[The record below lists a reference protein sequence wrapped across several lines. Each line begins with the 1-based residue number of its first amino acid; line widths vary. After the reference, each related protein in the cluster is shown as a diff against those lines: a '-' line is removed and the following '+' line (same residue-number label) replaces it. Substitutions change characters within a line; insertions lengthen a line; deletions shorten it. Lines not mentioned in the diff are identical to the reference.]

1 MKRWSKRFFS
11 STRGRVVTLLRKGEA
26 SVNDLADELDVTGN
40 AIRAH
45 LNTLQR
51 DGLVRPSGKRS
62 GVRKPETLF
71 ALTPEA
77 EQLFPK
83 AYHLLFNQLLS
94 QLQQRLPAGDIED
107 ILRATGRGLAQTA
120 SPSEEKSPRARA
132 ERAVEVLEGLGGD
145 AALHEKEQGFVI
157 RGNGCPLSLAVREH
171 PEVCRLAEAL
181 LSAATDME
189 VHERCKRNGTSQC
202 VFLLE
207 QRGHP

>member
-11 STRGRVVTLLRKGEA
+11 STRGRVVTLLRQGEA
-26 SVNDLADELDVTGN
+26 SVNDLADALEVTGN

-51 DGLVRPSGKRS
+51 DGLVRPSGKRA
-62 GVRKPETLF
+62 GVRKPETLY

-94 QLQQRLPAGDIED
+94 ELQRRLPAADVED
-107 ILRATGRGLAQTA
+107 ILRDTGRRLAKTA
-120 SPSEEKSPRARA
+120 SPSEDKPRARA
-132 ERAVEVLEGLGGD
+132 ERAVEVLEKLGGD
-145 AALHEKEQGFVI
+145 AALHEKERGFVI

-181 LSAATDME
+181 LAAATDME
-189 VHERCKRNGTSQC
+189 VRERCKRNGTSQC

-207 QRGHP
+207 QPDQA